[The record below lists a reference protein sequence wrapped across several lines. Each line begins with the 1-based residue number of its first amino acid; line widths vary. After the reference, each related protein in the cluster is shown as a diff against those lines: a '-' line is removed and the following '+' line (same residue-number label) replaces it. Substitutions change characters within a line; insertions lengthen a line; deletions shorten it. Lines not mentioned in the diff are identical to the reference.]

1 MKIEDVYHSQK
12 KKEKEIKSEKEI
24 KNLEERAR
32 KFKVETIFER
42 TKKIMKNECELGAI
56 GVCCNLCSMGPCT
69 VRTSAFASLSQ
80 NENMSWKGICGA
92 DADLIVSRNILRSVS
107 SAASANAI
115 HALRFANTLKNIS
128 EGKSPFTIS
137 DHRKLLEVS
146 DVLKISKRENL
157 AGKIAEI
164 SIKDITN
171 SNEMDFLLYLNEITK
186 NRLKQNNILPNS
198 LLIEICNG
206 LQKTSFGIGNDPR
219 DVFLQTLRISL
230 ASGFSTLISSEI
242 QDIIFGISKPK
253 ISFVDLGVL
262 RKDKV
267 NILLIG
273 EFPLLAKKIVE
284 HVNDDDLNELAIS
297 KGANGISVYG
307 MCDTGKEI
315 LKREGIKFLGGFLMQ
330 EYVIL
335 TGAIDLVVSDIG
347 CMLENL
353 QSVCKQFHTKIINT
367 EKETIVQ
374 NAEFIEFNEK
384 EADEI
389 SRKIIRIAIENFEN
403 RGSVLIPES
412 KSRVITGFSY
422 ESFIEKFG
430 SLSTLI
436 NTIKEGKI
444 KGIAVIFG
452 CDNTPNIARELIKKD
467 ILVLT
472 IGCAS
477 FEIAKED
484 LMRIEAAEIAG
495 RNLKI
500 VCEALKIPPVI
511 DFGTCTDIAKIFI
524 LCDRISRAI
533 KNDISSIPVITI
545 SGGLNDKTILNAFF
559 FSSIGLTTILT
570 KVPKIFGSE
579 KYIGF
584 ITKEMEKM
592 TGGKIVVEVDPN
604 VILEIVESEFGK
616 KLISL

>member
-1 MKIEDVYHSQK
+1 MKIEDFYHSQK
-12 KKEKEIKSEKEI
+12 KKEKEIKSGKEI
-24 KNLEERAR
+24 KSLEERAR

-42 TKKIMKNECELGAI
+42 TKKIIKNECELGAI
-56 GVCCNLCSMGPCT
+56 GVCCNLCNMGPCI

-80 NENMSWKGICGA
+80 NENLSWKGICGA
-92 DADLIVSRNILRSVS
+92 DADLIVSRNILRSILPG
-107 SAASANAI
+107 ASANAI
-115 HALRFANTLKNIS
+115 HVLRFANILKNIS
-128 EGKSPFTIS
+128 EGKSQFTIS

-157 AGKIAEI
+157 AEKIAEI
-164 SIKDITN
+164 SIRDITN
-171 SNEMDFLLYLNEITK
+171 SDEMNFLCYLNEITK
-186 NRLKQNNILPNS
+186 KRLKQNNILPS
-198 LLIEICNG
+198 ALLIEICNA
-206 LQKTSFGIGNDPR
+206 LKKTSFGAGNDPR
-219 DVFLQTLRISL
+219 DVFLQTLKLSL
-230 ASGFSTLISSEI
+230 ASGFSTIISSEI
-242 QDIIFGISKPK
+242 QDIIFGVSKPK
-253 ISFVDLGVL
+253 ISFVDLGVI

-273 EFPLLAKKIVE
+273 EFPLLAKKIAE
-284 HVNDDDLNELAIS
+284 HASDDDLNELAIS

-307 MCDTGKEI
+307 MCNTGKEI
-315 LKREGIKFLGGFLMQ
+315 LKRDGIKFLGGISMQ
-330 EYVIL
+330 EYTIL

-347 CMLENL
+347 CILENL
-353 QSVCKQFHTKIINT
+353 QNICKQFHTKIINT
-367 EKETIVQ
+367 EKETIFQ
-374 NAEFIEFNEK
+374 NTEFIEFNER

-389 SRKIIRIAIENFEN
+389 SRRIIKIAIDNFEN
-403 RGSVLIPES
+403 RGSVLIPEN

-436 NTIKEGKI
+436 NVIKEGKI

-452 CDNTPNIARELIKKD
+452 CNGNLDIVRELIKRD
-467 ILVLT
+467 VLVLT
-472 IGCAS
+472 IGCNS
-477 FEIAKED
+477 FEIAKEG

-511 DFGTCTDIAKIFI
+511 DFGNCNDIASIFI

-533 KNDISSIPVITI
+533 KNEISSIPVITI
-545 SGGLNDKTILNAFF
+545 SSGLNDKTILDAFF

-570 KVPKIFGSE
+570 QVPKIFGSE
-579 KYIGF
+579 KYIEF

-592 TGGKIVVEVDPN
+592 TGGKIVVELDSK

-616 KLISL
+616 KLIGF